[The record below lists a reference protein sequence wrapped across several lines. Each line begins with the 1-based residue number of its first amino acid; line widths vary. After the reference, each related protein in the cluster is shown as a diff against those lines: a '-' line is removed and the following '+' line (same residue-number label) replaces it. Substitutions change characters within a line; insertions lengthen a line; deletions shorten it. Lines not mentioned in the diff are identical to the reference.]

1 MPTSKAGLALRTL
14 HEQREKCVSGQIGAA
29 ANGTPIRVV
38 LADDTED
45 LRSLMRTLLE
55 REGFE
60 VVGEAGDG
68 NEAIDVAVRTQP
80 DLLLLDLAMPALD
93 GLEALPRI
101 RAAAPHTKV
110 VVLSGFQA
118 AQVGDEARDGG
129 AHAYIEKGTGPV
141 ELIATLRQVLGGGRP
156 TAPAPP
162 PAPPPQEQVV
172 SALIHELSAPVT
184 VIEGFIDVIDVP
196 ESELDPEV
204 YRRAVGAIRRNALHL
219 RGLLTAFGDAR
230 RIDVNALDLRCEP
243 TDVSALVTE
252 TAESLKGL
260 IAPHPLVL
268 DVAPTPLLDVDPV
281 RVRQTV
287 INLVQNAAKF
297 SFAEEPIEISVRAG
311 EDTVTVVVSDRG
323 RGIADADRPRLFTK
337 FTRLRRDTPGT
348 GLGLYISRGIAR
360 AHGGDI
366 VLEASSPAGSRFAL
380 TLPIGSEHDR

>member
-1 MPTSKAGLALRTL
+1 MSTAPAG
-14 HEQREKCVSGQIGAA
+14 
-29 ANGTPIRVV
+29 GTPTRVV
-38 LADDTED
+38 LADDTAD
-45 LRSLMRTLLE
+45 IRSLMRTLLE

-68 NEAIDVAVRTQP
+68 LEAIDVAVRTQP

-101 RAAAPHTKV
+101 RAEAPKTKV

-118 AQVGDEARDGG
+118 AQIGDEARRGG

-141 ELIATLRQVLGGGRP
+141 ELIATLREVLGGGRS
-156 TAPAPP
+156 TAPVPP

-172 SALIHELSAPVT
+172 SALIHELSAPIT
-184 VIEGFIDVIDVP
+184 VIEGFVELIDVP
-196 ESELDPEV
+196 YAEVDPET
-204 YRRAVGAIRRNALHL
+204 YQRAVGAIRRNASHL
-219 RGLLTAFGDAR
+219 RGLLSAFGDAR
-230 RIDVNALDLRCEP
+230 RIDVNALDLRRER
-243 TDVSALVTE
+243 TDVGALVADTV
-252 TAESLKGL
+252 ESLRGL
-260 IAPHPLVL
+260 VAPHPLEL
-268 DVAPTPLLDVDPV
+268 DVQPTPAVDADPV
-281 RVRQTV
+281 RVRQAV

-297 SFAEEPIEISVRAG
+297 SLATEPIEITVTEG
-311 EDTVTVVVSDRG
+311 PDTVRVAVTDHGSGIPLGDR
-323 RGIADADRPRLFTK
+323 DRLFGK

-380 TLPIGSEHDR
+380 TLPIGSGA

>member
-1 MPTSKAGLALRTL
+1 VASATD
-14 HEQREKCVSGQIGAA
+14 GASA
-29 ANGTPIRVV
+29 RIRVV
-38 LADDTED
+38 LADDTAD
-45 LRSLMRTLLE
+45 IRSLMRTLLE

-68 NEAIDVAVRTQP
+68 LEAIETAARTQP
-80 DLLLLDLAMPALD
+80 DLILLDLAMPALD

-101 RAAAPHTKV
+101 RAEAPRTKV

-118 AQVGDEARDGG
+118 AQIGDEARQGG

-141 ELIATLRQVLGGGRP
+141 ELIATLREVLGGAPP
-156 TAPAPP
+156 TAPEPP

-184 VIEGFIDVIDVP
+184 VIEGFVDLIDVP
-196 ESELDPEV
+196 EHELDPEV
-204 YRRAVGAIRRNALHL
+204 YRRAIGAIRRNASHL

-243 TDVSALVTE
+243 TDVTALVSD
-252 TAESLKGL
+252 TAESLRGL

-268 DVAPTPLLDVDPV
+268 DVEPTPPLDVDPV
-281 RVRQTV
+281 RIRQTI

-297 SFAEEPIEISVRAG
+297 SLADEPVEIAISTAG
-311 EDTVTVVVSDRG
+311 EMVRIAVTDHG
-323 RGIADADRPRLFTK
+323 RGIPAEARPQLFGK
-337 FTRLRRDTPGT
+337 FVRLRRDTPGT

-366 VLEASSPAGSRFAL
+366 TLESSSPAGSRFVL
-380 TLPIGSEHDR
+380 TLPIGSST

>member
-1 MPTSKAGLALRTL
+1 MT
-14 HEQREKCVSGQIGAA
+14 GA
-29 ANGTPIRVV
+29 PIRVV

-60 VVGEAGDG
+60 IVGEAGDG
-68 NEAIDVAVRTQP
+68 VEAIDLAVRTQP
-80 DLLLLDLAMPALD
+80 DILLLDLAMPTLD

-101 RAAAPHTKV
+101 RAEAPRTKV

-118 AQVGDEARDGG
+118 AQIGDEARQGG

-141 ELIATLRQVLGGGRP
+141 ELVAILREVLGGGRP
-156 TAPAPP
+156 TAPTPP

-184 VIEGFIDVIDVP
+184 VIEGFIDLIDVP
-196 ESELDPEV
+196 DPDLLDPEV
-204 YRRAVGAIRRNALHL
+204 YHRAVGAIRRNASHL
-219 RGLLTAFGDAR
+219 RGLLAAFGDAR
-230 RIDVNALDLRCEP
+230 RIDVNALDLRCEL
-243 TDVSALVTE
+243 TDVGALVTE
-252 TAESLKGL
+252 TAESLRGL
-260 IAPHPLVL
+260 IEPHPLVL
-268 DVAPTPLLDVDPV
+268 AVEPTPLLDVDPV

-297 SFAEEPIEISVRAG
+297 SFADQPVEISVTSDG
-311 EDTVTVVVSDRG
+311 DTVTVGVTDHG
-323 RGIADADRPRLFTK
+323 RGIAPEDQGRLFGK
-337 FTRLRRDTPGT
+337 FMRLRRDTPGT

-366 VLEASSPAGSRFAL
+366 VLESSSPAGSRFAL
-380 TLPIGSEHDR
+380 TLPIGSKA

>member
-1 MPTSKAGLALRTL
+1 MT
-14 HEQREKCVSGQIGAA
+14 GA
-29 ANGTPIRVV
+29 PIRVV

-68 NEAIDVAVRTQP
+68 NEAIDLAVREQP

-101 RAAAPHTKV
+101 RADAPRTKV

-118 AQVGDEARDGG
+118 AQIGDEARQGG

-184 VIEGFIDVIDVP
+184 VIEGFIDLIDVP
-196 ESELDPEV
+196 DTDLLDREV
-204 YRRAVGAIRRNALHL
+204 YQRAVGAIRRNASHL
-219 RGLLTAFGDAR
+219 RGLLGAFGDAR
-230 RIDVNALDLRCEP
+230 RIDVNALDLRLEP
-243 TDVSALVTE
+243 TDVGALVTE
-252 TAESLKGL
+252 TAESLRGL
-260 IAPHPLVL
+260 IEPHPLVL
-268 DVAPTPLLDVDPV
+268 DVGPTPVLDVDPV

-297 SFAEEPIEISVRAG
+297 SFADQPVEISVSASA
-311 EDTVTVVVSDRG
+311 DWVTVAVTDHG
-323 RGIADADRPRLFTK
+323 RGIAPEDQGRLFGK

-366 VLEASSPAGSRFAL
+366 VLESSSPAGSRFAL
-380 TLPIGSEHDR
+380 TLPIGSKE

>member
-1 MPTSKAGLALRTL
+1 MTTSKAGLALDRL
-14 HEQREKCVSGQIGAA
+14 REQRGKEVA
-29 ANGTPIRVV
+29 PIRVV

-68 NEAIDVAVRTQP
+68 LEAIDLAVRTQP

-101 RAAAPHTKV
+101 RSEAPRTKV

-118 AQVGDEARDGG
+118 AQIGDEARQGG

-141 ELIATLRQVLGGGRP
+141 ELIAILRQVLGGGRP
-156 TAPAPP
+156 MVPAPP

-184 VIEGFIDVIDVP
+184 VIEGFIDLIDVP
-196 ESELDPEV
+196 DTDLLDPEV
-204 YRRAVGAIRRNALHL
+204 YQRAVGAIRRNASHL
-219 RGLLTAFGDAR
+219 RGLLAAFGDAR
-230 RIDVNALDLRCEP
+230 RIDVNALDLRCEA
-243 TDVSALVTE
+243 TDVGALVTE
-252 TAESLKGL
+252 TAESLRGL

-268 DVAPTPLLDVDPV
+268 DVGPTPDLDVDPV

-297 SFAEEPIEISVRAG
+297 SFADQPVEIRVSASD
-311 EDTVTVVVSDRG
+311 DTVTVTVTDYG
-323 RGIADADRPRLFTK
+323 RGIPAEDQDKLFGK
-337 FTRLRRDTPGT
+337 FIRLRRDTPGT

-366 VLEASSPAGSRFAL
+366 VLESSSPAGSRFTL
-380 TLPIGSEHDR
+380 TLPIGSGA